1 MADIGPLIKLF
12 LFKSSSSALSVLFQI
27 FPEVGE
33 SHIALLQEGVVHG
46 ERSSHAL
53 RFVSLL
59 CQLQVFAQHGSVVG
73 MSTILDNLFSSAQR
87 TLSSQ
92 VSNALFSHNDVHIV
106 LRAVHM
112 AAHRH
117 NG

>member
-12 LFKSSSSALSVLFQI
+12 LFKSLSSALSVLFQI

-33 SHIALLQEGVVHG
+33 SHIALLQEGVIHG

-59 CQLQVFAQHGSVVG
+59 PASGIRAAWVGS
-73 MSTILDNLFSSAQR
+73 LDE
-87 TLSSQ
+87 
-92 VSNALFSHNDVHIV
+92 HNS
-106 LRAVHM
+106 R
-112 AAHRH
+112 
-117 NG
+117 